1 MKKIIL
7 SISLLLL
14 AIAGYSQGSKPVKL
28 DSLVSITLPA
38 GYQVKDTMGERIFS
52 ANGAYG
58 YMIAIREANAK
69 NNTPLKKESDLN
81 KVLKTYIQG
90 IKTQSGASAALNVR
104 DTVIGKRLKAK
115 TFTLQNGDGAGS
127 ITYRNFVLLYTQDVT
142 YTFEFVYPDNRADM
156 VKAEY
161 KSFISSITLSPELQR
176 NDQYISNA
184 KGLSQINK
192 IEIFGGGGLVLIF
205 IIVMIVRKKRQ
216 PVLG

>member
-14 AIAGYSQGSKPVKL
+14 TIVAYSQGNKPVKL
-28 DSLVSITLPA
+28 DSLVSISMPA

-90 IKTQSGASAALNVR
+90 IKKQSDANAALNVR
-104 DTVIGKRLKAK
+104 DTLIGNRLKAK
-115 TFTLQNGDGAGS
+115 TFTLENGDGAGD

-176 NDQYISNA
+176 NDQYISTA
-184 KGLSQINK
+184 TGMSTVTK
-192 IEIFGGGGLVLIF
+192 IEIFGGAGLVLIF
-205 IIVMIVRKKRQ
+205 IVVMVVRKKKQ
-216 PVLG
+216 PALS